1 MREAVLQ
8 TLAELLGDPDEGLE
22 LCPDFAEE
30 AQRSLAAVKA
40 GAQTIPRGKSH
51 RKTRSALVMYG
62 VEFAVDCEAYLA
74 RLGAPEGQRGLNR
87 LW

>member
-30 AQRSLAAVKA
+30 AQRSPAAVKA
-40 GAQTIPRGKSH
+40 GAQTIPAEKITER
-51 RKTRSALVMYG
+51 
-62 VEFAVDCEAYLA
+62 
-74 RLGAPEGQRGLNR
+74 PGLP
-87 LW
+87 W